1 VKAANLGLRFLL
13 ELCLLA
19 ALAYVGLQLNVVLSV
34 VLPVAAAVVWG
45 LFVAP
50 RARFPLSLRPW
61 VATQIVL
68 FGGAVAGLIA
78 VGSPVLGIIFGGV
91 VAANLAVV
99 LFWHQRDT
107 VP

>member
-1 VKAANLGLRFLL
+1 MKAANLGLRFVL

-19 ALAYVGLQLNVVLSV
+19 ALAYVGLQVSIALSV
-34 VLPVAAAVVWG
+34 VLPLAAAALWG

-50 RARFPLSLRPW
+50 RARFPLPLGAW
-61 VATQIVL
+61 IGVQVAL
-68 FGGAVAGLIA
+68 FGGAVAALIA
-78 VGSPVLGIIFGGV
+78 VGSALLGILFGVV
-91 VAANLAVV
+91 VAANLALV

>member
-13 ELCLLA
+13 ELCLLT

-34 VLPVAAAVVWG
+34 VLPVAAAVLWV

-50 RARFPLSLRPW
+50 RARYPLPLGPW
-61 VATQIVL
+61 VGIQILL

-78 VGSPVLGIIFGGV
+78 VGSPVLGILFGVV
-91 VAANLAVV
+91 VAANLALV
-99 LFWHQRDT
+99 LFWHQRET
-107 VP
+107 VT

>member
-1 VKAANLGLRFLL
+1 MKAANLGLRFLL

-19 ALAYVGLQLNVVLSV
+19 ALAYVGLQVSVVLSI
-34 VLPVAAAVVWG
+34 VLPVVAAVLWG

-50 RARFPLSLRPW
+50 RARFPLPLSSWLG
-61 VATQIVL
+61 VQIVL

-78 VGSPVLGIIFGGV
+78 VGSAPLGVVFGIA
-91 VAANLAVV
+91 VAANLALV

>member
-19 ALAYVGLQLNVVLSV
+19 ALAYVGLEVSLVLCV
-34 VLPVAAAVVWG
+34 VLPVAAAALWG

-50 RARFPLSLRPW
+50 RARFPLPQGAW
-61 VATQIVL
+61 IGVQIVL
-68 FGGAVAGLIA
+68 FGGAVGGLIA
-78 VGSPVLGIIFGGV
+78 VGSPLLGILFGVV
-91 VAANLAVV
+91 VAANLTLV